1 MSGLIKMYNNNNNN
15 VTDIG
20 LDISNEKMIGLLVD
34 IQNM

>member
-1 MSGLIKMYNNNNNN
+1 MSGLIKMYNNNN

-20 LDISNEKMIGLLVD
+20 LDTSNEKMIGLLVD